1 MALNFSNF
9 NYHFMQ
15 RFFLKLYFKVP
26 QIKKVYIFIS
36 NTFYRSPRQKFKAL
50 KDKNFQLLD
59 SIEQASSNNQ
69 KRKYLFTANFALNHK
84 DFEIAPYL
92 ALSEIKD
99 INLKYLDTIQ
109 KSMSPKVSKSL
120 YGKQL
125 IMLYNQR
132 LKDEK

>member
-1 MALNFSNF
+1 M
-9 NYHFMQ
+9 
-15 RFFLKLYFKVP
+15 
-26 QIKKVYIFIS
+26 
-36 NTFYRSPRQKFKAL
+36 
-50 KDKNFQLLD
+50 D